1 MIPRIISLRPY
12 VSLATAVAIGVCIF
26 FIYAKN
32 NQIQANL
39 DKFALFQE
47 RNPLPTLNKLPFP
60 IDYSP
65 EASHAL
71 RFRKVELQGRFLP
84 DHEVYLENRIAE
96 VAGNTKKINGF
107 HIMMPFLLDS
117 GQIVW
122 VNRGWIARD
131 PINRQNIPNVKSS
144 NQVQMI
150 HGYISLGRKDIFSM
164 PNDDSHIINGK
175 VVALNFYLHDD
186 KKELPNR
193 QVYPF
198 IITQTGEGEDGL
210 ARPNEGFYYT
220 SDYSFDLRA
229 WWISLFVAISF
240 WLISSIVVLR
250 KERYQ

>member
-12 VSLATAVAIGVCIF
+12 VSLATAVAIGICIF
-26 FIYAKN
+26 FINAKN
-32 NQIQANL
+32 NQIRTNA

-60 IDYSP
+60 IDYTP
-65 EASHAL
+65 ESSKEL
-71 RFRKVELQGRFLP
+71 IYRKVELQGRFLP
-84 DHEVYLENRIAE
+84 DHEIYLENRIAE

-107 HIMMPFLLDS
+107 HIMMPFLLDA

-122 VNRGWIARD
+122 VKRGWIARD
-131 PINRQNIPNVKSS
+131 PINRQNVPSVKSS
-144 NQVQMI
+144 DQPQTI
-150 HGYISLGRKDIFSM
+150 QGYISLGRKDIFEM
-164 PNDDSHIINGK
+164 PNEKPHIVNGK

-193 QVYPF
+193 EVYPF
-198 IITQTGEGEDGL
+198 IIIQSGNGEDNL

-229 WWISLFVAISF
+229 WWISLCIAIGF
-240 WLISSIVVLR
+240 WLISSMVVMR